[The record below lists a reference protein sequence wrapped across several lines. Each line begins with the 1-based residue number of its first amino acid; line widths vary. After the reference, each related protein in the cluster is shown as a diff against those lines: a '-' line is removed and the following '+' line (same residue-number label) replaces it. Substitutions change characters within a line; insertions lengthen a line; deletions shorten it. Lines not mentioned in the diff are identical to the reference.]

1 MGDLIGVTNLSNIL
15 KLNIEN
21 FRGIKSFSET
31 FDKNFICL
39 IGRGDSGKTTILDSI
54 YYVLYPSYILQ
65 FYDTDFFNAVITH
78 PIKIEAT

>member
-1 MGDLIGVTNLSNIL
+1 MYLNSTYCLCRIMGDLIGVTNLSNIL

-39 IGRGDSGKTTILDSI
+39 IGRGDSG
-54 YYVLYPSYILQ
+54 
-65 FYDTDFFNAVITH
+65 
-78 PIKIEAT
+78 